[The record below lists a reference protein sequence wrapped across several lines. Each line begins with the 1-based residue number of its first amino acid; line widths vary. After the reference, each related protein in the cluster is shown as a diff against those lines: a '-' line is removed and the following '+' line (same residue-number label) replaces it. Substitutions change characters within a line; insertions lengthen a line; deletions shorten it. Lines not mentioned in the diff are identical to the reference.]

1 MFDFRTS
8 EVDYLNIQCYLIAV
22 VHSSMKTYEIL
33 RNARLRI
40 GITQEY
46 VARELNIP
54 RTAVVQM
61 ENGTRRVSSEELAAL
76 CDIYG
81 VSADY
86 VLGIEKDNS
95 PVRFIARSFEG
106 LSEEDQREIVSLI
119 EFKKET
125 ALRRKRIQTPED

>member
-1 MFDFRTS
+1 
-8 EVDYLNIQCYLIAV
+8 
-22 VHSSMKTYEIL
+22 MKIHERL
-33 RNARLRI
+33 RNTRLRI

-61 ENGTRRVSSEELAAL
+61 ENGTRRVTSEELAVL

-81 VSADY
+81 ISADY

-95 PVRFIARSFEG
+95 PVRFIARSFES
-106 LSEEDQREIVSLI
+106 LSEEDQREITFLI
-119 EFKKET
+119 EFKKEM
-125 ALRRKRIQTPED
+125 AERRKSKTKEEQ